1 MSAPY
6 YYDRTPPAE
15 VSTAFII
22 LRAAVAGTL
31 GCPIGANTSTAKASN
46 AGGDEPVG
54 DTTPSLMQPTYIKDG
69 HSSGKFSIPLGKKTG
84 TDCVIDL
91 PDDSKEAEG
100 EILYVLEAAANAMV
114 AANLPIATFTMDK
127 DEALAKYGDCI
138 LDAGQKSKLFG
149 KKKKKKK
156 AKKDGDDKKE
166 DDTPAEPIDN
176 TMTLVYLS
184 GHIVAVPPGP
194 VFATTGSIPGK
205 IVLEREENGSSS
217 IRSGKKARNADITVK
232 FKFGSS
238 EDGNKGDVAL
248 AVDSTSSV
256 PGVEDIAPL
265 FSKSIR
271 TDEGK
276 ALFEKQQQEAR
287 VSQEEVEKKMAA
299 ATIVDNDNDDP
310 AGGGGGDMVV
320 NAFEVSG
327 KIDYNRLVDD
337 FGSKLIDP
345 ELLARLERLTVGRGT
360 VPYLH
365 RFLRRNI
372 FFSHRDLSKICDCL
386 ESGKPFY
393 LYTGRGPSSGA
404 MHLGHWV
411 PFLFTK
417 WLQQA
422 FQCPLVIQMTDDE
435 KFLFK
440 GVYSDESGD
449 NLDHFANLTI
459 ENARDI
465 IACGFIKEKTFV
477 FSGECPTNMQRGVL
491 GIQILVLFLLIPL
504 PTFSSFSYP
513 LYFAIAIAFGY
524 IYNRFGLYWINVSQ
538 RCSDLESSDN
548 EYR

>member
-6 YYDRTPPAE
+6 YYDRTPPPE

-31 GCPIGANTSTAKASN
+31 GCPIGTNANTPKASDG
-46 AGGDEPVG
+46 AAGDEPIG

-91 PDDSKEAEG
+91 PDDSERVEAE
-100 EILYVLEAAANAMV
+100 ILDVLEAAANGMV
-114 AANLPIATFTMDK
+114 ASDLPISTVTMDK
-127 DEALAKYGDCI
+127 DEALTKYGDCI

-156 AKKDGDDKKE
+156 DKKDGDDKKE
-166 DDTPAEPIDN
+166 NDTPAEPVDN
-176 TMTLVYLS
+176 TITLVHLP
-184 GHIVAVPPGP
+184 GLILAVPPGP
-194 VFATTGSIPGK
+194 VYASTGKIPGK
-205 IVLEREENGSSS
+205 ILLERKENGSSS
-217 IRSGKKARNADITVK
+217 IRSGKKARNADITIK
-232 FKFGSS
+232 FKFDSS
-238 EDGNKGDVAL
+238 EDGNNGDVAM
-248 AVDSTSSV
+248 ADESTSSPPEV
-256 PGVEDIAPL
+256 TDIAPL
-265 FSKSIR
+265 LTKSIR
-271 TDEGK
+271 TNEGK
-276 ALFEKQQQEAR
+276 ALLDKQQQEAKT
-287 VSQEEVEKKMAA
+287 SQDDVEKKMAA

-310 AGGGGGDMVV
+310 AGGGGSDGDMVV

-327 KIDYNRLVDD
+327 KIDYSRLVDD
-337 FGSKLIDP
+337 FGSKLIEP

-360 VPYLH
+360 VPCLH
-365 RFLRRNI
+365 QFLRRNI

-386 ESGKPFY
+386 ETGKPFY

-404 MHLGHWV
+404 MHLGHLV

-465 IACGFIKEKTFV
+465 IACGFIKEKTFI
-477 FSGECPTNMQRGVL
+477 FSGEFRLFSFVAREGKATQHNFVPHNSF
-491 GIQILVLFLLIPL
+491 LVHPFHI
-504 PTFSSFSYP
+504 
-513 LYFAIAIAFGY
+513 
-524 IYNRFGLYWINVSQ
+524 VQ
-538 RCSDLESSDN
+538 
-548 EYR
+548 

>member
-6 YYDRTPPAE
+6 YYDRTPPPE

-31 GCPIGANTSTAKASN
+31 GCPIGANSTIPKASD

-69 HSSGKFSIPLGKKTG
+69 HPSGKFSIPLGKKTG

-91 PDDSKEAEG
+91 PDDSKAVEG
-100 EILYVLEAAANAMV
+100 EILDVLEAAANAMV

-166 DDTPAEPIDN
+166 DDTPAEPINN
-176 TMTLVYLS
+176 TISLVYLS

-194 VFATTGSIPGK
+194 VFATTGNIPGK

-217 IRSGKKARNADITVK
+217 IRSGKKARNADITIK
-232 FKFGSS
+232 FKFGPSDGSS
-238 EDGNKGDVAL
+238 GDVAM
-248 AVDSTSSV
+248 AVDSTTSLLPAV
-256 PGVEDIAPL
+256 DDIAPL
-265 FSKSIR
+265 FTKSIR
-271 TDEGK
+271 SDEGK
-276 ALFEKQQQEAR
+276 VFFERQQQEAR
-287 VSQEEVEKKMAA
+287 ASQDEVEKKMAA
-299 ATIVDNDNDDP
+299 VTIVDNDNDDP
-310 AGGGGGDMVV
+310 AGGGGGDGDMVV

-337 FGSKLIDP
+337 FGSKLIEP

-372 FFSHRDLSKICDCL
+372 FFSHRDLAKICDCL
-386 ESGKPFY
+386 ETGKPFY

-404 MHLGHWV
+404 MHLGHLV

-465 IACGFIKEKTFV
+465 IACGFIKEKTFI
-477 FSGECPTNMQRGVL
+477 FSGEFATSSQQGAAAIHTISNSMNVP
-491 GIQILVLFLLIPL
+491 
-504 PTFSSFSYP
+504 SSFP
-513 LYFAIAIAFGY
+513 LSLSIVV
-524 IYNRFGLYWINVSQ
+524 RL
-538 RCSDLESSDN
+538 
-548 EYR
+548 

>member
-6 YYDRTPPAE
+6 YYDRTPPPE

-31 GCPIGANTSTAKASN
+31 GCPIGTNTNTPKASDV
-46 AGGDEPVG
+46 AAGDEPIG

-91 PDDSKEAEG
+91 PDDSERVEAE
-100 EILYVLEAAANAMV
+100 ILDVLEAAANGMV
-114 AANLPIATFTMDK
+114 ASDLPISTVIMDK
-127 DEALAKYGDCI
+127 DEALTKYGDCI

-156 AKKDGDDKKE
+156 DKKDGDDKK
-166 DDTPAEPIDN
+166 DDTPAEPVDN
-176 TMTLVYLS
+176 TITLVHLP
-184 GHIVAVPPGP
+184 GLILAVPPGP
-194 VFATTGSIPGK
+194 VYASTGKIPGK
-205 IVLEREENGSSS
+205 ILLERKENGTSS
-217 IRSGKKARNADITVK
+217 IRSGKKARNADITIK
-232 FKFGSS
+232 FKFDSS
-238 EDGNKGDVAL
+238 DDGNNGDVAM
-248 AVDSTSSV
+248 ADESTSSPPEV
-256 PGVEDIAPL
+256 TDIAPL
-265 FSKSIR
+265 LTKSIR
-271 TDEGK
+271 TYEGK
-276 ALFEKQQQEAR
+276 TLFDKQQQEAKT
-287 VSQEEVEKKMAA
+287 SQDDVEKKMAA

-310 AGGGGGDMVV
+310 AGGGGSDGDMVV

-327 KIDYNRLVDD
+327 KIDYSRLVDD
-337 FGSKLIDP
+337 FGSKLIEP

-365 RFLRRNI
+365 QFLRRNI

-386 ESGKPFY
+386 ETGKPFY

-404 MHLGHWV
+404 MHLGHLV

-465 IACGFIKEKTFV
+465 IACGFIKEKTFI
-477 FSGECPTNMQRGVL
+477 FSG
-491 GIQILVLFLLIPL
+491 
-504 PTFSSFSYP
+504 
-513 LYFAIAIAFGY
+513 
-524 IYNRFGLYWINVSQ
+524 
-538 RCSDLESSDN
+538 
-548 EYR
+548 

>member
-6 YYDRTPPAE
+6 YYDRTPPPE

-31 GCPIGANTSTAKASN
+31 GCPIGANTSTPKASD
-46 AGGDEPVG
+46 AGGPGGDEPIG

-69 HSSGKFSIPLGKKTG
+69 YSSGKFSIPLGKKTG
-84 TDCVIDL
+84 TDCAINL
-91 PDDSKEAEG
+91 PDDSKEMEE
-100 EILYVLEAAANAMV
+100 EILDVLEAAANAMV
-114 AANLPIATFTMDK
+114 ASNLSIATFTMDK

-138 LDAGQKSKLFG
+138 LDAGQKSKLFE

-156 AKKDGDDKKE
+156 SKKDGDDKKG
-166 DDTPAEPIDN
+166 DNTPAEPIDN
-176 TMTLVYLS
+176 TITLVHLS
-184 GHIVAVPPGP
+184 GYIVAVPPGP
-194 VFATTGSIPGK
+194 VLAKTGNIPGK
-205 IVLEREENGSSS
+205 ILLEREGNGSSS
-217 IRSGKKARNADITVK
+217 IRSGKKARNADITIK
-232 FKFGSS
+232 FKLESS
-238 EDGNKGDVAL
+238 KDGNNDDVEIS
-248 AVDSTSSV
+248 VDSTSS
-256 PGVEDIAPL
+256 PPEATDIAPL
-265 FSKSIR
+265 LTKSIR
-271 TDEGK
+271 TNAGK
-276 ALFEKQQQEAR
+276 ALFDKQQQEANA
-287 VSQEEVEKKMAA
+287 SHDEVEKKMAA
-299 ATIVDNDNDDP
+299 ATIVENDNDDP
-310 AGGGGGDMVV
+310 AGGGGGDGNMVV

-337 FGSKLIDP
+337 FGSKLIEP

-372 FFSHRDLSKICDCL
+372 FFSHRDLSKICDCI
-386 ESGKPFY
+386 ETGKPFY

-404 MHLGHWV
+404 MHLGHLV

-440 GVYSDESGD
+440 GTYSDESGD
-449 NLDHFANLTI
+449 NLHHFANLTL

-477 FSGECPTNMQRGVL
+477 FSGEFVTSRQRQGHKN
-491 GIQILVLFLLIPL
+491 QK
-504 PTFSSFSYP
+504 Y
-513 LYFAIAIAFGY
+513 
-524 IYNRFGLYWINVSQ
+524 
-538 RCSDLESSDN
+538 
-548 EYR
+548 